1 MLDLKMIIKIYRIN
15 IIYTI
20 QTIREGNKILMK
32 RIMDKKTLMKMEK
45 MNKKKMMNT
54 ARKKTRI
61 WMNKVKMIQIIK

>member
-54 ARKKTRI
+54 ARTKTRI
-61 WMNKVKMIQIIK
+61 WMNKVKMI